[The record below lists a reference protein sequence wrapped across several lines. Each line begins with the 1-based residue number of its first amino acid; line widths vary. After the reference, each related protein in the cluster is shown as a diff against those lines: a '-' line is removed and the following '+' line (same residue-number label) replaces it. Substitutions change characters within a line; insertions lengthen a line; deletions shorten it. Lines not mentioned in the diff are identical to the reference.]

1 MSERIEHRGP
11 NGELLGTERH
21 FSPRRPTR
29 QSSGQNL
36 TPTAADGSLRL
47 AVRCRGRQLLGVYGT
62 EPPTLLG
69 RFAAPRMKL
78 RGVEVIV
85 PRPDR
90 LWMWL
95 GAGRDRAE
103 FAEQVAADTAR
114 PLQLWCPSHKQ
125 GHDVDPALLRA
136 EIAKADRANV
146 GDPWCPVGRVEATGS

>member
-29 QSSGQNL
+29 QSSKQNL

-47 AVRCRGRQLLGVYGT
+47 AVLCGGRRLLGVYGV
-62 EPPTLLG
+62 EPSTLLG
-69 RFAAPRMKL
+69 RFTLPRMKL
-78 RGVEVIV
+78 RGVEVIA

-90 LWMWL
+90 KLAWL
-95 GAGRDRAE
+95 RAGRDRAE
-103 FAEQVAADTAR
+103 FVEQVVADTAR
-114 PLQLWCPSHKQ
+114 PLQLWCPRHKQ

-136 EIAKADRANV
+136 EIATADRANV
-146 GDPWCPVGRVEATGS
+146 GDPWCPVGRVEATVS